1 LALHELG
8 SISERRTYQLISGRR
23 GLPPFLTPNPGLNS
37 GLMIAQYTAAG
48 IVSQNK
54 QYCTP
59 ASADSIESSNG
70 QEDHVSMGANAA
82 TKLLKVVDNLYS
94 ILGIELINAA
104 QAVDLRGCDVGTELK
119 GLLDQFRQRV
129 PSLSDD
135 RNLHPELVAAS
146 NFLKSEALVEE
157 SVLLSLN

>member
-1 LALHELG
+1 
-8 SISERRTYQLISGRR
+8 
-23 GLPPFLTPNPGLNS
+23 
-37 GLMIAQYTAAG
+37 
-48 IVSQNK
+48 
-54 QYCTP
+54 
-59 ASADSIESSNG
+59 
-70 QEDHVSMGANAA
+70 MGANAA